1 MLSTM
6 PLLTRAPR
14 RTYGA
19 AGKKETT
26 MLRPK
31 AFLQWAIDTFGSIAC
46 NRDER
51 AARFVE
57 EALELAHAEGMSPGT
72 AMRLINRVYS
82 RPRGDTAKEIGQAQA
97 TLECLAEN
105 LGLSAD
111 AEAEREFARVKGIP
125 QEEWTRRHDAK
136 VALQIANLSPIKD
149 NSRC

>member
-1 MLSTM
+1 
-6 PLLTRAPR
+6 
-14 RTYGA
+14 
-19 AGKKETT
+19 

-31 AFLQWAIDTFGSIAC
+31 AFLQWAVQTFGPIAS

-57 EALELAHAEGMSPGT
+57 EALELAHAEGIDVWMIDRI
-72 AMRLINRVYS
+72 MWRVYS
-82 RPRGDTAKEIGQAQA
+82 RPRGEVAKEIGQAQA

-111 AEAEREFARVKGIP
+111 AEAEREFARVKGIS

-136 VALQIANLSPIKD
+136 VALQIANLSPVR
-149 NSRC
+149 S